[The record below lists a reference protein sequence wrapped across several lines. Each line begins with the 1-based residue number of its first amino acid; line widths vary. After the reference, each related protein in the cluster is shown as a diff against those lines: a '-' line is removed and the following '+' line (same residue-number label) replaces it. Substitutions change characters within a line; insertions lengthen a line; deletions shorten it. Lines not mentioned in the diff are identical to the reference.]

1 MTAKFSNYS
10 VLEFT
15 DADAAVGDRV
25 LVLENE
31 TTGKHQVIALCRE
44 EAIFSALHD
53 GLQVI
58 GTGMVIDK
66 WDEHQ
71 IFVAYMHINSTVSP
85 MDAAME
91 KPHE

>member
-1 MTAKFSNYS
+1 MTAQFSNYS

-15 DADAAVGDRV
+15 EVDAAVGDRV

-31 TTGKHQVIALCRE
+31 SAKTHQVIALCRE
-44 EAIFSALHD
+44 EAIFSALHK

-58 GTGMVIDK
+58 GAGMVIDK
-66 WDEHQ
+66 WDDHQ
-71 IFVAYMHINSTVSP
+71 FFVAYMHINSTVSP